1 MTQEQTILA
10 ISPLCGDMPSN
21 VTGTDLQTYKVI

>member
-1 MTQEQTILA
+1 MTEQTTTSA
-10 ISPLCGDMPSN
+10 TSPFCGDMPSN